1 MTAFRWFTR
10 IATVWIVLVALLWSA
25 TQTLA
30 PATSSLNAGH
40 SRTSFAQP
48 EIQQPAPPPLQQGKL
63 TRNTGIDMQ
72 PCTDFG
78 VCGTDLG
85 IPFVLPNNSIGYL
98 FGDTFVVAGPHIPN
112 LPPGSDEW
120 RSPVMLRSNL
130 TPVEGQPII
139 FDSAAGLADKGIA
152 PEFMLNMH
160 RSSGEISILPND
172 AISFPETG
180 DIVVSFM
187 SIGEGMTKDNPHW
200 RTNYAGLAI
209 SHDGN
214 TFERIAATPGAPIWS
229 NDANNSDPFQM
240 WSMQRDGDYVYI
252 VTVRAGRQTGPMMLL
267 RVPWN
272 KMLDKGSYVC
282 WNGENWGG
290 TCKPILPESKYGEP
304 SLRKLSDGTW
314 VLSYVDFTYTQLVTR
329 TANNPEGP
337 WSQTKI
343 QLTWKQLNALYGG
356 FIHPRSTRSN
366 LIMMISVWQAK
377 THDPDTEE
385 DDELIRYDV
394 SHLVGEA

>member
-10 IATVWIVLVALLWSA
+10 IATVWIILVALLWSA

-30 PATSSLNAGH
+30 PASSSLFAGLP
-40 SRTSFAQP
+40 RTSFLQHTI
-48 EIQQPAPPPLQQGKL
+48 EQPPPPPVRQGKL
-63 TRNTGIDMQ
+63 TRDTGIDMQ

-85 IPFVLPNNSIGYL
+85 IPFTLPNGSVGYL
-98 FGDTFVVAGPHIPN
+98 FGDTFRVAGPHIPN

-120 RSPVMLRSNL
+120 RSPVMLRSNV
-130 TPVEGQPII
+130 TPVEGQSII
-139 FDSAAGLADKGIA
+139 FDSATGLAGKGTA
-152 PEFMLNMH
+152 PEFIFNMH
-160 RSSGEISILPND
+160 RNSGEVSILPND
-172 AISFPETG
+172 AVSFPETG
-180 DIVVSFM
+180 DIVVSYM
-187 SIGEGMTKDNPHW
+187 SIAEGMTKDNPHW

-229 NDANNSDPFQM
+229 NNADNSDPFQM

-252 VTVRAGRQTGPMMLL
+252 VTVRAGRQNGPMMLL

-272 KMLDKGSYVC
+272 RILDKSSYAC
-282 WNGENWGG
+282 WNGLGWGG
-290 TCKPILPESKYGEP
+290 ECNPLLPASRYGEP

-314 VLSYVDFTYTQLVTR
+314 VLSYVDFTYTQLITR
-329 TANNPEGP
+329 TAKSPEGP
-337 WSQTKI
+337 WSQSKI

-356 FIHPRSTRSN
+356 FVHPRSTKSN

-377 THDPDTEE
+377 TNDPETEE

-394 SHLVGEA
+394 SHLIGEG